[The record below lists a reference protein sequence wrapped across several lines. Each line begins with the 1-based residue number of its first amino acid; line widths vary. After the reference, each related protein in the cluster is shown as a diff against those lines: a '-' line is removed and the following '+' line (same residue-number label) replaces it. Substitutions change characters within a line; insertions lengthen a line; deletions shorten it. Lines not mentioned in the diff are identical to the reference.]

1 MDTTRSEQII
11 AGLQRSFRSG
21 KSPKAS
27 TVCYGYKVDQ
37 KGRLKIYPDEATHV
51 VYIFERFAAGDSL
64 GKISDALFLLDISSP
79 TGKEIW
85 SKETISKIL
94 SNEKYAGDVVLGKT
108 QVRDGVQV
116 KTTDPAIKT
125 TLKDHHP
132 SIILSNYLIESRK
145 RRSAGTICERDRRIK
160 KEPYG
165 YGQNDTTES
174 QYPAQI
180 KSSCILPGQY

>member
-1 MDTTRSEQII
+1 MDTTRSGQII

-37 KGRLKIYPDEATHV
+37 KGGLKIYPDEATHV

-116 KTTDPAIKT
+116 KTTDPAIRT

-132 SIILSNYLIESRK
+132 SIIS
-145 RRSAGTICERDRRIK
+145 
-160 KEPYG
+160 KELFDIVQKG
-165 YGQNDTTES
+165 KNCRHHLRE
-174 QYPAQI
+174 
-180 KSSCILPGQY
+180 K

>member
-1 MDTTRSEQII
+1 MDTTRSGQII

-37 KGRLKIYPDEATHV
+37 KGGLKIYPDEATHV

-94 SNEKYAGDVVLGKT
+94 SNEKYTGDVTLGKT
-108 QVRDGVQV
+108 QVKNGVQI
-116 KTTDPAIKT
+116 KTIGLSTKT
-125 TLKDHHP
+125 TLTNHHP
-132 SIILSNYLIESRK
+132 AIISKELFDSVQKEKSR
-145 RRSAGTICERDRRIK
+145 RHRLRER
-160 KEPYG
+160 
-165 YGQNDTTES
+165 
-174 QYPAQI
+174 
-180 KSSCILPGQY
+180 

>member
-64 GKISDALFLLDISSP
+64 GKISASLARMDVPSP

-94 SNEKYAGDVVLGKT
+94 NNEKYLGDVILGKT
-108 QVRDGVQV
+108 QFINGAQV
-116 KTTDPAIKT
+116 KNIDLNAKTVMMSHHPAIITKE
-125 TLKDHHP
+125 LFELVQMEK
-132 SIILSNYLIESRK
+132 K
-145 RRSAGTICERDRRIK
+145 RRCRSHER
-160 KEPYG
+160 
-165 YGQNDTTES
+165 
-174 QYPAQI
+174 
-180 KSSCILPGQY
+180 